1 MKGKLSIESNKAASY
16 SRQLDLALNDA
27 RAKEQQLREKFN
39 SNVIY
44 WIKHLIS
51 LTKPNNV

>member
-27 RAKEQQLREKFN
+27 KAKEQQLREKFS
-39 SNVIY
+39 SNV
-44 WIKHLIS
+44 
-51 LTKPNNV
+51 T